1 MIINTG
7 CRTDIPAFYSKW
19 LINRIR
25 EGYVLVRNPYYPN
38 QVTKYNLSPEV
49 VDCLAFCTKNP
60 EPMLKYMETYNSRIL
75 KAKETIK
82 NADAIIIGAGAGLST
97 AAGLEYSGKNFEEN
111 FKEFIKKYDFQD
123 LYSASFYP
131 FDTQEEK
138 WAFWAKLV
146 KLNRLNEPLELYKK
160 LLDIVKK

>member
-1 MIINTG
+1 
-7 CRTDIPAFYSKW
+7 
-19 LINRIR
+19 
-25 EGYVLVRNPYYPN
+25 
-38 QVTKYNLSPEV
+38 
-49 VDCLAFCTKNP
+49 
-60 EPMLKYMETYNSRIL
+60 METYNSRIL

-97 AAGLEYSGKNFEEN
+97 AAGLEYSGRNFEEN
-111 FKEFIKKYDFQD
+111 FKEFIKKYGFQD